1 MRRSDPTTAPPHFRF
16 LPIGLGY
23 PAASAEAMEELQTHA
38 LVASLSA
45 IPSVSWL
52 YLVRLAPAY
61 LRMVLLLLGFAED
74 LLLLLLSLCST
85 AFVSVRLPTRVKR
98 GQR

>member
-61 LRMVLLLLGFAED
+61 LRMVLLLLGYAED
-74 LLLLLLSLCST
+74 LLLLLSLCST
-85 AFVSVRLPTRVKR
+85 AFVSVRLATRVKR
-98 GQR
+98 GQ